1 MLSKENKFQLST
13 QADQISTQG
22 IGLLLFSRTVRDC
35 AHAINGWLY
44 CCDDVG
50 VEKNRTEKSIRY
62 LIRYKPQ
69 EKWEIWLVCPLL
81 GQNKILY
88 RTLHFTG
95 KAKEWLKLVARL
107 SVKVAP
113 CCKTCEFAFVW
124 CHQYSRVQHKP
135 SLRGTTLQASEIQ
148 SRFNLA
154 LNTL

>member
-44 CCDDVG
+44 GCDDVG

-95 KAKEWLKLVARL
+95 KAKEWLKLVDRL

-113 CCKTCEFAFVW
+113 CCKTWICVCLMPSVFTSTAQAFAERYHTPGFKDSKQV
-124 CHQYSRVQHKP
+124 
-135 SLRGTTLQASEIQ
+135 
-148 SRFNLA
+148 
-154 LNTL
+154 